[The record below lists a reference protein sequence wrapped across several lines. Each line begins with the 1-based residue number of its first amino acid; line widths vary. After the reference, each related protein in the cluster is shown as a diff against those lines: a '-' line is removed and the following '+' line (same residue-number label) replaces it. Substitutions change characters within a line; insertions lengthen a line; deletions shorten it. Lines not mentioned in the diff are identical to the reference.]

1 MKKEKSGAA
10 VALVKS
16 PDGRGFDVADAAE
29 VKLPDSGDLGLSEAV
44 RGQAVAFGIDEH
56 ADLDLLA
63 NLAAEQMGQAQK
75 HAFKAGLALLCLKAR
90 CQHGQFLA
98 LLEEREF
105 PQQRASEVMRM
116 AVYLS
121 RQTPDE
127 MSRLMLMPKSKL
139 MLLAAADQEVI
150 DLVVETGVKVEALSV
165 QALQDK
171 LREARAQLA
180 DQAVLLETA
189 QAEAKAAK
197 KASKKDRD
205 SEVPVAIFDIRAE
218 AVAQVERSRLAVEEV
233 QALGRDL
240 INLRGVEGVYQ
251 WVDPT
256 ARLAISGLIA
266 LQVQIDGVLKQF
278 KDAFDLEDI
287 KPTPMSYLVPV
298 EVEEAA
304 KRFADL
310 LALHQHEKALRDWER
325 QQERPRGKGR
335 PAAKPEAPKTRAE

>member
-1 MKKEKSGAA
+1 MAKKSKSDDVVASQVTA
-10 VALVKS
+10 VATVGDNKTDIVSFFLAHASEAEDLAQELGIQLGGVSLDDRADRAAEHMNKS
-16 PDGRGFDVADAAE
+16 QRHMLAAGLMLAALKADAE
-29 VKLPDSGDLGLSEAV
+29 
-44 RGQAVAFGIDEH
+44 
-56 ADLDLLA
+56 
-63 NLAAEQMGQAQK
+63 
-75 HAFKAGLALLCLKAR
+75 
-90 CQHGQFLA
+90 HGQFLELIESRGFA
-98 LLEEREF
+98 PRAA
-105 PQQRASEVMRM
+105 QRAMTYAQYIVSQP
-116 AVYLS
+116 AVE
-121 RQTPDE
+121 RD
-127 MSRLMLMPKSKL
+127 RLISLPHSKV
-139 MLLAAADQEVI
+139 LALASADPEVI
-150 DLVVETGVKVEALSV
+150 EALVESGESIDTLSV
-165 QALQDK
+165 RALQEKIRD
-171 LREARAQLA
+171 LEAAVA
-180 DQAVLLETA
+180 DRDVRLETA
-189 QAEAKAAK
+189 EAEAKAAK